1 MDGFAKMIPSP
12 MTKRVPC
19 NGLTFPVLIWGPAGG
34 RPILLLHGFPQEPST
49 WAPVAEALAQ
59 DGFQAFA
66 PFQRGYAASTR
77 LQGPGGYTF
86 TKFVEDALGIANA
99 LGIETFDLAGFGV
112 GAVQAW
118 MLAAYHPARIRS
130 LAAFRYP
137 HPAAFAQSMASDP
150 EQKEKWSRVQQELGG
165 QNPDEKATEMLANDA
180 AGLRQFLE
188 RSGLPQPFLDRYVSR
203 LQEPGALAGALS
215 WNQAISFDEFSAVPA
230 VSTPTLYVW
239 SEGPALARAAAEAT
253 KHYVHAKFTEVRASN
268 VGHFM
273 LETAPSTA
281 TTPLL
286 QHLHS
291 T

>member
-1 MDGFAKMIPSP
+1 MDGFANTVPVP
-12 MTKRVPC
+12 TTKRLPC
-19 NGLTFPVLIWGPAGG
+19 NGLTFPILIWGPSAG

-77 LQGPGGYTF
+77 LQGSGGYTF
-86 TKFVEDALGIANA
+86 TNFVKDAVSIADALG
-99 LGIETFDLAGFGV
+99 LKTFDVAGFGV

-137 HPAAFAQSMASDP
+137 HPAAFAQSMESDP
-150 EQKEKWSRVQQELGG
+150 EQKEKWSRLQQELGG
-165 QNPDEKATEMLANDA
+165 RNPDEKAAEMLANDA
-180 AGLRQFLE
+180 AGLRRFLAS
-188 RSGLPQPFLDRYVSR
+188 SGLPQPFLDRYVSR
-203 LQEPGALAGALS
+203 LKEPGTLAGALS
-215 WNQAISFDEFSAVPA
+215 WNQAISLDEFSVVPA
-230 VSTPTLYVW
+230 VTAPTLYVW

-253 KHYVHAKFTEVRASN
+253 KHYVHGRFTEVSASN

-273 LETAPSTA
+273 LETSPAA
-281 TTPLL
+281 AIEPLR